1 MRIKQTRIVIAILA
15 FIAALVAAPVASA
28 SSISFTGSG
37 MWDQGTPTTAYSGAG
52 ATWQFSFLLPD
63 TLSSNPTTQVTDF
76 SYSLNGST
84 VTTSL
89 PGGVLFY
96 SVADGGGFDLY
107 PTINNA
113 SNVSVLSFLF
123 PSDVG
128 SNLKIVGG
136 TFQTSIELNDGITT
150 ADGLTPGSGF
160 GTVTIASAAT
170 PEPPSVILLGTAL
183 LLGSG
188 LIRLRRTPARAN
200 FHESRPFVA
209 EVISRGCPPL
219 ARR

>member
-15 FIAALVAAPVASA
+15 FVAALVTPPVASA
-28 SSISFTGSG
+28 SSFSFTGSG
-37 MWDQGTPTTAYSGAG
+37 TWDQGTPTTAYSQAG
-52 ATWQFSFLLPD
+52 ATWQFSFFLPD
-63 TLSSNPTTQVTDF
+63 ILSSNPTTQVTDF
-76 SYSLNGST
+76 SYSLNGTT

-113 SNVSVLSFLF
+113 SDVSVLSFLF
-123 PSDVG
+123 SDDVG
-128 SNLKIVGG
+128 SNLNIVGWI
-136 TFQTSIELNDGITT
+136 FQASIELN
-150 ADGLTPGSGF
+150 DGLTPGSGS

-170 PEPPSVILLGTAL
+170 PEPPSIILLGTAL

-188 LIRLRRTPARAN
+188 LIRLRRTPVWAN
-200 FHESRPFVA
+200 VHE
-209 EVISRGCPPL
+209 
-219 ARR
+219 

>member
-15 FIAALVAAPVASA
+15 FIAVLMTLPIASA
-28 SSISFTGSG
+28 SSLSFTGSG
-37 MWDQGTPTTAYSGAG
+37 MWDQGTPTTAYSQAG

-63 TLSSNPTTQVTDF
+63 TLSSNPTTQVNDF
-76 SYSLNGST
+76 SYSLNGTT
-84 VTTSL
+84 VSTSL

-96 SVADGGGFDLY
+96 SVANGGGFDLY
-107 PTINNA
+107 PTINNG

-123 PSDVG
+123 PNDVG

-150 ADGLTPGSGF
+150 ADGLTPGSGS

-170 PEPPSVILLGTAL
+170 PEPPSIILLGTAL
-183 LLGSG
+183 LLGAG
-188 LIRLRRTPARAN
+188 LIRFRRTPN
-200 FHESRPFVA
+200 WLTFTD
-209 EVISRGCPPL
+209 
-219 ARR
+219 

>member
-15 FIAALVAAPVASA
+15 FVAALVTPPVASA
-28 SSISFTGSG
+28 SSFSFTGSG
-37 MWDQGTPTTAYSGAG
+37 TWDQGTPTTAYSQAG
-52 ATWQFSFLLPD
+52 ATWQFSFFLPD
-63 TLSSNPTTQVTDF
+63 ILSSNPTTQVTDF
-76 SYSLNGST
+76 SYSLNGTT

-113 SNVSVLSFLF
+113 SDVSVLSFLF
-123 PSDVG
+123 SDDVG
-128 SNLKIVGG
+128 SNLNIVGG
-136 TFQTSIELNDGITT
+136 IFRASIELN
-150 ADGLTPGSGF
+150 DGLTPGSGS

-170 PEPPSVILLGTAL
+170 PEPPSIILLGTAL

-188 LIRLRRTPARAN
+188 LIRLRRTPVRAN
-200 FHESRPFVA
+200 FHE
-209 EVISRGCPPL
+209 
-219 ARR
+219 

>member
-1 MRIKQTRIVIAILA
+1 MRIKQTRIVITILA
-15 FIAALVAAPVASA
+15 FIVALVTSPVASA
-28 SSISFTGSG
+28 TSISFTGSG
-37 MWDQGTPTTAYSGAG
+37 TWDQGTPTTAYSQAG

-76 SYSLNGST
+76 SYLLNGAT
-84 VTTSL
+84 VTTFL

-96 SVADGGGFDLY
+96 SAANGGGFDLY

-123 PSDVG
+123 PNDVG
-128 SNLKIVGG
+128 SNLNIVRGI
-136 TFQTSIELNDGITT
+136 FPTSIELNDGITT
-150 ADGLTPGSGF
+150 ADGLTPGSGT

-170 PEPPSVILLGTAL
+170 PEPPSIILLGTAL

-188 LIRLRRTPARAN
+188 LIRFRRTSVRTS
-200 FHESRPFVA
+200 FH
-209 EVISRGCPPL
+209 G
-219 ARR
+219 

>member
-1 MRIKQTRIVIAILA
+1 MRIKQTRIVIGILA
-15 FIAALVAAPVASA
+15 FIAVLVAAPVASA
-28 SSISFTGSG
+28 SSFSFTGAG
-37 MWDQGTPTTAYSGAG
+37 TWDQGTLTTAYSQAG
-52 ATWQFSFLLPD
+52 ATWQFSFVLPD

-76 SYSLNGST
+76 SYSLNGAT

-96 SVADGGGFDLY
+96 SVANGGGFDLY

-123 PSDVG
+123 TNDVG
-128 SNLKIVGG
+128 SNLNIVGG
-136 TFQTSIELNDGITT
+136 IFQTSIELNDGITT
-150 ADGLTPGSGF
+150 ADGLTPGSGS

-170 PEPPSVILLGTAL
+170 PEPAGIILLGTAL

-188 LIRLRRTPARAN
+188 MIRLRRTPVRAN
-200 FHESRPFVA
+200 FH
-209 EVISRGCPPL
+209 G
-219 ARR
+219 

>member
-15 FIAALVAAPVASA
+15 FIAVLMTLPVASA
-28 SSISFTGSG
+28 SSLSFTGSG
-37 MWDQGTPTTAYSGAG
+37 MWDQGTPTTAYSQAG

-63 TLSSNPTTQVTDF
+63 TLSSNPTTQVNDF
-76 SYSLNGST
+76 SYSLNGTT
-84 VTTSL
+84 VSTSL

-96 SVADGGGFDLY
+96 SVANGGGFDLY
-107 PTINNA
+107 PTINNG

-123 PSDVG
+123 PNDVG

-150 ADGLTPGSGF
+150 ADGLTPGSGS

-170 PEPPSVILLGTAL
+170 PEPPSIILLGTAL
-183 LLGSG
+183 LLGAG
-188 LIRLRRTPARAN
+188 LIRFRRTPN
-200 FHESRPFVA
+200 WLTFTD
-209 EVISRGCPPL
+209 
-219 ARR
+219 